1 MSKEITVRKSAVA
14 EFGILRF
21 TLATEAPVKK
31 PENPTEKRTRRKSST
46 EPTYKVILHNDSSNS
61 MDYVV
66 EALRQVIPK
75 LSLQRAVSIML
86 EAHTRGKAV
95 AKRCHKELAEMYEEG
110 LRSRGLVAT
119 IEPD

>member
-1 MSKEITVRKSAVA
+1 MSREITYTEIREAGAGLPSFV
-14 EFGILRF
+14 
-21 TLATEAPVKK
+21 LATEAPVKK
-31 PENPTEKRTRRKSST
+31 PESPTRRKAT
-46 EPTYKVILHNDSSNS
+46 PEPTYKVILHNDSRNP

-66 EALRQVIPK
+66 HSLRQVIPK
-75 LSLQRAVSIML
+75 LSQERATSIML

-110 LRSRGLVAT
+110 LRSRGLTAT

>member
-1 MSKEITVRKSAVA
+1 MTEESTTWSGVIEADAGLPR
-14 EFGILRF
+14 L

-31 PENPTEKRTRRKSST
+31 PETPTKRKATP
-46 EPTYKVILHNDSSNS
+46 EPTYKVILHNDSSNP
-61 MDYVV
+61 MEYVV
-66 EALRQVIPK
+66 QSLRQVIPK
-75 LSLQRAVSIML
+75 ISQEKAISIML

-110 LRSRGLVAT
+110 LRSRGLIAT

>member
-1 MSKEITVRKSAVA
+1 MTEESTTRSGVIEADPGPS
-14 EFGILRF
+14 RF

-31 PENPTEKRTRRKSST
+31 PETPTKSKAT
-46 EPTYKVILHNDSSNS
+46 PEPTYKVILHNDSSNP
-61 MDYVV
+61 MEHVV
-66 EALRQVIPK
+66 QSLQQVIPK
-75 LSLQRAVSIML
+75 ITQEKAISIML

-110 LRSRGLVAT
+110 LRSRGLIAT